1 MFTYYYRNRP
11 PRIGCQPKGF
21 DPELTEYWR
30 PRRKVNGI
38 PYHGKASYPAPLTP
52 EQIWQYELRPAD
64 LVEYAE
70 FIFWEDGR
78 ADNMDMRED
87 YLSTPRADLENMAQF
102 SKLAQA
108 ALIILDAQSTQEV
121 DTNDQA

>member
-11 PRIGCQPKGF
+11 PGISCQPDGF
-21 DPELTEYWR
+21 DPDTREYWQ
-30 PRRKVNGI
+30 PRRKVNEI
-38 PYHGKASYPAPLTP
+38 PYHGAVSYPQPLTP
-52 EQIWQYELRPAD
+52 KQIWQYELRPAD

-78 ADNMDMRED
+78 ADDIAMRED
-87 YLSTPRADLENMAQF
+87 YLSTDRADLENMAQF

-108 ALIILDAQSTQEV
+108 ALIILDAQKGSDNV
-121 DTNDQA
+121 SP